1 MKVTETKS
9 IAVNFDNSVYTNT
22 YVSNYNGGETE
33 LKFSDYRD
41 DGSEYKLNV
50 NVPIETARAIL
61 AELQKD
67 IEGYDVVQAKKQAE
81 KAAELVAKN
90 AEEKDLKETITKLAE
105 ETED

>member
-9 IAVNFDNSVYTNT
+9 TVVNFGNEVYTNT
-22 YVSNYNGGETE
+22 YVSNYSGETE

-67 IEGYDVVQAKKQAE
+67 IENYDVIEAKKRAE
-81 KAAELVAKN
+81 KAAELVAEKA
-90 AEEKDLKETITKLAE
+90 AENSINSA

>member
-9 IAVNFDNSVYTNT
+9 TAVNFDNSVYTNT
-22 YVSNYNGGETE
+22 YVSNYSGETE

-61 AELQKD
+61 AELQQD
-67 IEGYDVVQAKKQAE
+67 IENYDASQAKKAEE
-81 KAAELVAKN
+81 KAAEKAQ
-90 AEEKDLKETITKLAE
+90 ESQESDS
-105 ETED
+105 

>member
-9 IAVNFDNSVYTNT
+9 TVVNFGNEVYTNT
-22 YVSNYNGGETE
+22 YVSNYSGETE

-61 AELQKD
+61 AELQQD
-67 IEGYDVVQAKKQAE
+67 IENYDAYQAKKEAE
-81 KAAELVAKN
+81 KAAELVAEKA
-90 AEEKDLKETITKLAE
+90 AEDSINSA

>member
-61 AELQKD
+61 AELQQD
-67 IEGYDVVQAKKQAE
+67 IENYDAYQAKKEAE
-81 KAAELVAKN
+81 KAAELVAEKA
-90 AEEKDLKETITKLAE
+90 AEDSINSA

>member
-1 MKVTETKS
+1 MKVTETKTT
-9 IAVNFDNSVYTNT
+9 AVNFDNSVYTNT
-22 YVSNYNGGETE
+22 YVSNYSGETE

-61 AELQKD
+61 AELQQD
-67 IEGYDVVQAKKQAE
+67 IENYDAYQAKKEAE
-81 KAAELVAKN
+81 KAAELVAEKA
-90 AEEKDLKETITKLAE
+90 AEDSINSA

>member
-22 YVSNYNGGETE
+22 YVSNYSGETE
-33 LKFSDYRD
+33 LKFSDYGD

-50 NVPIETARAIL
+50 NVPLETARAIL
-61 AELQKD
+61 AELQQD
-67 IEGYDVVQAKKQAE
+67 IENYDAFQARKAKE
-81 KAAELVAKN
+81 KAEEEAAK
-90 AEEKDLKETITKLAE
+90 AKEDSINSV